1 MAEKGQVS
9 GKRTTIPSYCF
20 AFFKKLCYTVFI
32 FFLQE
37 ECAVPFIHTRVNRPI
52 SKEAEQTL
60 AKAYGEAISLLPGK
74 SEQWLMLQFEE
85 NCRLWFR
92 GQNENAQAFVQVQ
105 AFGKNNAAACDALT
119 ARICALLEEHL
130 HISPENINVRYDETA
145 LWGWNGANF

>member
-9 GKRTTIPSYCF
+9 GKRNTISS
-20 AFFKKLCYTVFI
+20 I
-32 FFLQE
+32 FLPFSRNCVILFSSFLQE

-130 HISPENINVRYDETA
+130 HISPENIYVRYDETT